1 MKIEKKIIRALE
13 KNKEGL
19 MLAELSDK
27 VGVHRH
33 TLTKYVYKL
42 EVESRIKVRKAGI
55 AKLCYLGN
63 KK

>member
-1 MKIEKKIIRALE
+1 MEIEKKIIRALE

-19 MLAELSDK
+19 MLTELSDK

-42 EVESRIKVRKAGI
+42 EAESRIKLRKAGI